1 MKLEQYLRTQ
11 YYNYIRPLYIKNKC
25 ESCGTPDNLE
35 LHHVKQFSKLLKET
49 LEEIQLEY
57 KDTNDYTKTELKL
70 ISRIML
76 GKQIIDT
83 DYMTLCNKCHDEID
97 VCNTNFDYYK
107 KYNYKKIIERKI
119 YNNNVLVPY
128 LNSIIGKRLYKEN
141 RQELINVIGT
151 KDSKGR
157 LLKSIS
163 LLNAY
168 LNEIKLP
175 YTILNKT
182 DKRRKL
188 DDGSIN
194 PNRDKKYWSVEKT
207 ILN

>member
-76 GKQIIDT
+76 GKQIVDT
-83 DYMTLCNKCHDEID
+83 DYMTLCNKCHDEIG
-97 VCNTNFDYYK
+97 VYNTNFDYYK

-119 YNNNVLVPY
+119 YNNNVLIPY
-128 LNSIIGKRLYKEN
+128 LNNIIDKKLYKEDQ
-141 RQELINVIGT
+141 QELINMINVKVNG
-151 KDSKGR
+151 KQQ
-157 LLKSIS
+157 KSYAK
-163 LLNAY
+163 LNQG
-168 LNEIKLP
+168 LQMLELP
-175 YTILNKT
+175 YIIIPKKSNNKRFWILNK
-182 DKRRKL
+182 
-188 DDGSIN
+188 I
-194 PNRDKKYWSVEKT
+194 E
-207 ILN
+207 